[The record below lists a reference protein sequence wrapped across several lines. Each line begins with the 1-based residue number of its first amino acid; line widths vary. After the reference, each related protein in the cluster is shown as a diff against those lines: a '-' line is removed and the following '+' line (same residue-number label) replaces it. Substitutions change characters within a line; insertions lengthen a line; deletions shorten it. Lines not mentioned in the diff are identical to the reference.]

1 MKLLIKIVLPMVVL
15 FAAATAVA
23 LAAPIAP
30 TTPYPNVPANADV
43 CLVEKLEIQ
52 RRQLEYDAAV
62 TDYNRVRRLYERHAA
77 SASELRA
84 AERAVHL
91 AGIQLNN
98 AKYAEAACR
107 NNLRDDPNKACITM
121 SLELNR
127 LIDELPMRRELERLA
142 RADYDAA
149 VRAGSAVAPAE
160 LERLRL
166 AAQVA
171 TIERQQAEQRITD
184 QRARIAANP
193 ACREYPSERPT
204 PTSTPSGT
212 PTSTG
217 TSTPTISPTSPSS
230 PPVSTTPSTTT
241 PPSSPQPTSSI
252 TPTSG
257 TP

>member
-1 MKLLIKIVLPMVVL
+1 MKLPTKIALSTFAL
-15 FAAATAVA
+15 FAAVAAVA
-23 LAAPIAP
+23 MAGPMAP
-30 TTPYPNVPANADV
+30 TAPYPSVPANPDV

-52 RRQLEYDAAV
+52 RQQLEYDAAV
-62 TDYNRVRRLYERHAA
+62 REYNRTRALYERNAA

-91 AGIQLNN
+91 AGIRLNN

-107 NNLRDDPNKACITM
+107 NNLRNDPDKACITLA
-121 SLELNR
+121 LELNR

-171 TIERQQAEQRITD
+171 TIERQQAEQRIVD

-193 ACREYPSERPT
+193 ACRGFPAERPAPT
-204 PTSTPSGT
+204 PTSTTAP
-212 PTSTG
+212 
-217 TSTPTISPTSPSS
+217 TSTPTPTTAPTSTPAPTTTS
-230 PPVSTTPSTTT
+230 PAPTSTTAPIPTT
-241 PPSSPQPTSSI
+241 SLI
-252 TPTSG
+252 TPT
-257 TP
+257 TPVTP